1 MASAGCSFA
10 GERKQRRERRLH
22 STCQSDAEAVSHAA
36 STYNSNRLGD
46 KQIGIVESGGWIWL
60 VFECFYHVLVLIL
73 SVSALQFRCT
83 QIILILSSCAR
94 WNIPWIYL
102 VCVYHSH
109 CCSKLLVSGFPQNVR
124 GHINC
129 ASPSRGWLLLGVAA
143 LLLSCQNQL
152 GTKRKRT
159 VLQQKHCLALLS
171 QQHFFF
177 LNLYFQCVFRATW
190 SSFFLHLLSR
200 QMLSLQSWSLRDP
213 APMSS
218 FQSLIPVWRK
228 PLPVGGLWK
237 CVSENSARVSR
248 KLTFDFLG
256 FLPQIDL
263 RANSSFI
270 STLQHIRTI
279 REQKRPSAK
288 KRKRKH
294 TQQKH
299 VP

>member
-177 LNLYFQCVFRATW
+177 
-190 SSFFLHLLSR
+190 
-200 QMLSLQSWSLRDP
+200 
-213 APMSS
+213 
-218 FQSLIPVWRK
+218 
-228 PLPVGGLWK
+228 
-237 CVSENSARVSR
+237 
-248 KLTFDFLG
+248 
-256 FLPQIDL
+256 
-263 RANSSFI
+263 
-270 STLQHIRTI
+270 
-279 REQKRPSAK
+279 
-288 KRKRKH
+288 
-294 TQQKH
+294 
-299 VP
+299 